1 LERACQ
7 EEPGS
12 GLTVSALLS
21 DISAPAFTNGVWPPL
36 RPVSVT
42 QKKPTSDHVV
52 LHCPI
57 HRPPHVMH
65 SLTNL
70 DDETNRMAQ
79 HLPRDLPRPSS
90 GLQELV
96 EAVKNMI
103 TNGAFAT
110 EAVSTPM

>member
-1 LERACQ
+1 
-7 EEPGS
+7 
-12 GLTVSALLS
+12 
-21 DISAPAFTNGVWPPL
+21 
-36 RPVSVT
+36 
-42 QKKPTSDHVV
+42 
-52 LHCPI
+52 
-57 HRPPHVMH
+57 MH

-79 HLPRDLPRPSS
+79 HLPRDLLRPSS